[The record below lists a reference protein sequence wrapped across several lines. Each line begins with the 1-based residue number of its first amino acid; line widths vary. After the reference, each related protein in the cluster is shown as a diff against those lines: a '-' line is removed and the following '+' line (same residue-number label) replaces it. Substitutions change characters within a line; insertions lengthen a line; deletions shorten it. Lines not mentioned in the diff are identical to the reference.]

1 MVDRLKVDYAGVVE
15 FRLINVDTHP
25 EGNELMARYGA
36 QFVPTFVFLTRDGEV
51 SEMIVGAQK
60 ESVLR
65 NALDAYVRRDVAL
78 AHCLLRAR
86 ERGDR
91 IE

>member
-1 MVDRLKVDYAGVVE
+1 MAPVVDRLKTEYEGVVE

-25 EGNELMARYGA
+25 EGNALMTQYGA

-51 SEMIVGAQK
+51 SQMVVGAQK

-65 NALDAYVRRDVAL
+65 SALDA
-78 AHCLLRAR
+78 
-86 ERGDR
+86 
-91 IE
+91 IK